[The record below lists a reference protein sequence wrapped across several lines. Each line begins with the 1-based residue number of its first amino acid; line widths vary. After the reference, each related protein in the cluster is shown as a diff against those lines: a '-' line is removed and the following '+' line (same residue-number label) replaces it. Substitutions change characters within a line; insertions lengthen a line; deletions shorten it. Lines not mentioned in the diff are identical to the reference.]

1 MDNKPISK
9 LEQSMLDAIAIISTG
24 SVKKSNMP
32 VTIECTITEIEDA
45 GQQLYKVNYKDNIF
59 TASSSSGS
67 YAVGDIVYVHI
78 PEGDF
83 SKTKIII
90 GAVESAENKVEEEII
105 DDYLEIS
112 DNLFKDETFSSEYNL
127 QSYET
132 TQISTTL
139 SDNFKLLLSKQ
150 IESGKNNF
158 VLSADIKTALPAEQQ
173 VNGNYGIIL
182 EIPVLCDPG
191 TGKSYEDD
199 HEAQEKIVYINID
212 RHTIEGNPYRLLDWS
227 SQLIKQS
234 LLKDYQLDFK
244 KDFKLKIFV
253 EDFPYSKS
261 EKGEGDKD
269 DIFIKNISFKTIEEL
284 TDEEK
289 NGYYL
294 TIVSDTGNFFLS
306 NSASEK
312 KLTPVLK
319 IKGKTSK
326 VDERYNCYQ
335 FEYDPS
341 ITPSSP
347 YYSVIGGPRWKCLN
361 EKTNVQVQSNGVET
375 FDYIINVYSYIV
387 KQEKVIS
394 NKKYKCILVNPIKQ
408 VTISSNPIVITNNL
422 NTISC
427 ELKSATETN
436 IFPSG
441 VGSVELIAKVT
452 WNEITSTDRFEVAQ
466 TRISAD
472 GQTELSTDAFE
483 VIEIRQQDDYY
494 EEKIKFPVSIV
505 ENSNEISCIFYRT
518 QIINDKIAQERQQLG
533 MAEIKIFTEE
543 QLDWS
548 ATILNG
554 DVLYKYDGD
563 GNSPFVAN
571 YAYPYTIKS
580 ILPLKYKVYKPGGVE
595 LTDNEYNYCK
605 TEWLVPINSL
615 LIVEGETVGEYKRVN
630 SPELTY
636 KISDVYNPKK
646 TDNYI
651 ILNVK
656 FQDQELSQVAN
667 IKMVKEGES
676 GTNGSKYTGVI
687 TYNGKSYED
696 LDNKNLCKLQLA
708 YVNGLGWYKNK
719 GGIAGNYLEPI
730 NDTLDFGIKVYC
742 DGTNITDYSDRYS
755 VAQSLFDAISLKNPA
770 KENTLALKVVQGEP
784 GKFSTNGVLTKDSIS
799 CTVIQAEITV
809 NNTVDGKE
817 VSTLFDGKGKEKI
830 YCYYPVEV
838 AYIGDKKS
846 FKEGEVKIPYIAD
859 GFSKVLYASDSTNP
873 QFDNANDF
881 KVENILDISEDKK
894 SYAEGYDFNQSGSE
908 NICIRSKN
916 ENTAKIAPVTIFNSG
931 DSLNYVKVELTPNAD
946 RKKYVIG
953 EKNRLED
960 EIKKLNAVFQK
971 LNCYLHENEEY
982 ATFDEFYEKIE
993 KKEEGNDQVQEILKL
1008 LKGDKVKLFLQK
1020 RMEVLTAL
1028 EPLID
1033 YVLSVKERIK
1043 TDDYKTTLQTLI
1055 HERELLQ
1062 QISDKTAEEVSNYII
1077 VGIPELNIKL
1087 DNSIIAEQTT
1097 KGKTLK
1103 NNTVKAF
1110 ELYQK
1115 NFNSKLSS
1123 LKTSIS
1129 KKTTD
1134 PKNFVN
1140 ATKKISDFLQSISK
1154 IEVKDKEDKKVDFS
1168 ALMEYGYFQDIVNY
1182 QKLYTSLTTR
1192 LAHPED
1198 ILSTEEKSDPE
1209 IYIEKIKTYYVDV
1222 YPLIANYND
1231 IVILVEMLEKIFII
1245 SGKDYEKTLEYYK
1258 AILRKILKQKQE
1270 EIENKNNELDDYN
1283 NVLLWFDFA
1292 EIDITR
1298 PIIMLFNRYEMS
1310 NIVGQDGS
1318 KLCIDDRDEENPQYL
1333 LAPQVGAGIKNEA
1346 GRFTGLVMGLRN
1358 VEGSSTRDT
1367 QVGLFGQHDGQQ
1379 TYFLNAEDGSAIMGK
1394 AGGGQIIIDPNT
1406 DNGLIYSSTFYKE
1419 FDNTGKPKNYSKS
1432 NESGKGMIIDLTTPE
1447 IRFGN
1452 GNFSVNADGH
1462 LIAAGGGRI
1471 GGQIIGD
1478 TELHSDV
1485 DKGAGRITIDSGN
1498 ICENAYI
1505 QELNMGPKEPNDVKL
1520 GYSGK
1525 GETVKERFNKVEYK
1539 NKLQDTVEVSSDG
1552 KTITIKNGDEK
1563 KTLTGE
1569 DSISD
1574 PTTYISNHNIIGKI
1588 IYNDNGSTGKIYSHD
1603 HTDLDSTKLGFYL
1616 SSDGL
1621 SIGSKLK
1628 INDDGE
1634 IYAKYI
1640 EASGGKIG
1648 GQTINGN
1655 TLEGEALGGQII
1667 LDAGGAIKAENGES
1681 SQSIDRNGTAT
1692 FNRIYCQDLFEFGK
1706 KEDGNYQSSDG
1717 SGTVSSFSF
1726 GGGTKGW
1733 GSISNSGF
1741 GFTGGGTTFGSTGAG
1756 GLTMN
1761 EDTTYVKK
1769 GTTSTGIGNQV
1780 GDIVAGKITAYFI
1793 DSTIITT
1800 NSLTIRP
1807 GHTLTVGKQGHGED
1821 PSHLQI
1827 FGDIQLNGRGLQLKS
1842 LSELPSSALVLCTT
1856 TV

>member
-67 YAVGDIVYVHI
+67 YTVGDIVYVHI

-112 DNLFKDETFSSEYNL
+112 DNLFKDETISSEYSL

-158 VLSADIKTALPAEQQ
+158 VLSADIKTELPAEQQ

-191 TGKSYEDD
+191 TGDSYEDNP
-199 HEAQEKIVYINID
+199 EAQEKIVQINID
-212 RHTIEGNPYRLLDWS
+212 RHTIEGNPYRLLDQS
-227 SQLIKQS
+227 SQSIKQS
-234 LLKDYQLDFK
+234 LLKDYQLDLEE
-244 KDFKLKIFV
+244 DFKLKIFV

-261 EKGEGDKD
+261 EKGEDDKD

-284 TDEEK
+284 TDEQK
-289 NGYYL
+289 DGYYL
-294 TIVSDTGNFFLS
+294 TLVSDTGNFFLS

-341 ITPSSP
+341 VTASSP
-347 YYSVIGGPRWKCLN
+347 YYSVVAGPRWKCLN

-375 FDYIINVYSYIV
+375 FDYITNVYSYIV

-408 VTISSNPIVITNNL
+408 VTIPSNPIVITNNL

-436 IFPSG
+436 VFPSSL
-441 VGSVELIAKVT
+441 GSVELIAKVT

-483 VIEIRQQDDYY
+483 VTEIRQQDDYY

-505 ENSNEISCIFYRT
+505 EDSNEISCIFYRT

-543 QLDWS
+543 QLDQS

-595 LTDNEYNYCK
+595 LTDNERNYCK
-605 TEWLVPINSL
+605 IEQLVPINSL

-630 SPELTY
+630 SPELSY

-656 FQDQELSQVAN
+656 FQDHELSQVAN

-696 LDNKNLCKLQLA
+696 LDSNNNLCKLQLA
-708 YVNGLGWYKNK
+708 YVNELGWYKNK
-719 GGIAGNYLEPI
+719 GGIAGNYLEHI
-730 NDTLDFGIKVYC
+730 NGTLDFGIEVYC
-742 DGTNITDYSDRYS
+742 DGINITDYSDRYS
-755 VAQSLFDAISLKNPA
+755 VAQSLFDATSLKNPA
-770 KENTLALKVVQGEP
+770 KENTLALKVVGGS
-784 GKFSTNGVLTKDSIS
+784 GKFTTNGVLTKDSIS
-799 CTVIQAEITV
+799 CTIIQAEITV
-809 NNTVDGKE
+809 NNTIEGKE
-817 VSTLFDGKGKEKI
+817 ASTLFGGEGKEKI

-838 AYIGDKKS
+838 AYLGDNKS

-908 NICIRSKN
+908 NICIRSKS
-916 ENTAKIAPVTIFNSG
+916 ENTAKIAPITIFNSG

-946 RKKYVIG
+946 RKGYVIG
-953 EKNRLED
+953 EKNRLET
-960 EIKKLNAVFQK
+960 EIDNLNDVFQQ
-971 LNCYLHENEEY
+971 LNCYLHENEEQ

-993 KKEEGNDQVQEILKL
+993 KYSEGNNQAQEILKL
-1008 LKGDKVKLFLQK
+1008 LKDNKVKLFLQK

-1028 EPLID
+1028 EPLIN
-1033 YVLSVKERIK
+1033 YILSAKERIK
-1043 TDDYKTTLQTLI
+1043 TSDYKTILQTLI
-1055 HERELLQ
+1055 NERELLQ
-1062 QISDKTAEEVSNYII
+1062 QISDKTAEEVSDYII
-1077 VGIPELNIKL
+1077 NHIPQLDIKL
-1087 DNSIIAEQTT
+1087 DESIIAEQTT

-1103 NNTVKAF
+1103 NNTIKAF

-1123 LKTSIS
+1123 LQTSVS

-1154 IEVKDKEDKKVDFS
+1154 IEVKDKEDKIVDFS
-1168 ALMEYGYFQDIVNY
+1168 ALIEYGYFQDIVNY

-1245 SGKDYEKTLEYYK
+1245 SGKDYKETLKYYK
-1258 AILRKILKQKQE
+1258 KILGDILEQKQK
-1270 EIENKNNELDDYN
+1270 EINNKNDELDDYK

-1298 PIIMLFNRYEMS
+1298 PILMLFNRYEMS

-1318 KLCIDDRDEENPQYL
+1318 KLSIDDSDTPQYL
-1333 LAPQVGAGIKNEA
+1333 LAPQVGAGIKNKDNL
-1346 GRFTGLVMGLRN
+1346 FTGLVMGLRN
-1358 VEGSSTRDT
+1358 INKTDQSGRTT
-1367 QVGLFGQHDGQQ
+1367 QVGLFGQHNGQQ

-1406 DNGLIYSSTFYKE
+1406 DKGLIYSSTFQQE
-1419 FDNTGKPKNYSKS
+1419 FDDTGKPKNYSKI
-1432 NESGKGMIIDLTTPE
+1432 NESGEGMIIDLTTPE

-1452 GNFSVNADGH
+1452 GNFSVNADGY
-1462 LIAAGGGRI
+1462 LTAKGGGSI
-1471 GGQIIGD
+1471 AGQNITD
-1478 TELHSDV
+1478 TTLN
-1485 DKGAGRITIDSGN
+1485 KNKLYIDSGTRH
-1498 ICENAYI
+1498 E
-1505 QELNMGPKEPNDVKL
+1505 E
-1520 GYSGK
+1520 S
-1525 GETVKERFNKVEYK
+1525 
-1539 NKLQDTVEVSSDG
+1539 
-1552 KTITIKNGDEK
+1552 
-1563 KTLTGE
+1563 
-1569 DSISD
+1569 
-1574 PTTYISNHNIIGKI
+1574 
-1588 IYNDNGSTGKIYSHD
+1588 GSTPAYTSFGIYSNNHD
-1603 HTDLDSTKLGFYL
+1603 QLSSTTDGFYL
-1616 SSDGL
+1616 SNDGL
-1621 SIGSKLK
+1621 SIGSKLN
-1628 INDDGE
+1628 INKYGE

-1640 EASGGKIG
+1640 EASTEGKIG
-1648 GQTINGN
+1648 GQDIKSNGLFSGNIKIMSSGSIEGNYNADEKTGQKINSTGDAYFNNITCNNIFTINDGKN
-1655 TLEGEALGGQII
+1655 
-1667 LDAGGAIKAENGES
+1667 
-1681 SQSIDRNGTAT
+1681 SQSRD
-1692 FNRIYCQDLFEFGK
+1692 ES
-1706 KEDGNYQSSDG
+1706 GNISY
-1717 SGTVSSFSF
+1717 SF
-1726 GGGTKGW
+1726 GGSAGTSGTQAF
-1733 GSISNSGF
+1733 SNESF
-1741 GFTGGGTTFGSTGAG
+1741 GFTGGGTTFGSNGTEAG
-1756 GLTMN
+1756 LRMN
-1761 EDTTYVKK
+1761 EDTTR
-1769 GTTSTGIGNQV
+1769 V
-1780 GDIVAGKITAYFI
+1780 GSQKITPFI
-1793 DSTIITT
+1793 EEIAANKITT
-1800 NSLTIRP
+1800 VELNADRITT
-1807 GHTLTVGKQGHGED
+1807 GTLKADRVDIEGIIESTKFQG
-1821 PSHLQI
+1821 
-1827 FGDIQLNGRGLQLKS
+1827 
-1842 LSELPSSALVLCTT
+1842 SALLVKRMAISDDPGSGAELGVFTIGDHRIGRFSTT
-1856 TV
+1856 INGVTINYLGQL

>member
-132 TQISTTL
+132 TQISIIL

-158 VLSADIKTALPAEQQ
+158 MLSADIKTALPAEQQ

-191 TGKSYEDD
+191 TGESYEDD
-199 HEAQEKIVYINID
+199 PAAQEKIVYINID

-227 SQLIKQS
+227 SQSIKQN
-234 LLKDYQLDFK
+234 LLKDYQLDLK
-244 KDFKLKIFV
+244 KDFKLKIFI

-261 EKGEGDKD
+261 EKGED
-269 DIFIKNISFKTIEEL
+269 DIFIKNISFKTVEEL
-284 TDEEK
+284 TDEQK
-289 NGYYL
+289 DKYYL

-341 ITPSSP
+341 VTASSP
-347 YYSVIGGPRWKCLN
+347 YYSVVAGPRQKCLN

-375 FDYIINVYSYIV
+375 FDYITNVYSYIV

-408 VTISSNPIVITNNL
+408 VTISSNPIIITNNL
-422 NTISC
+422 NAISC

-466 TRISAD
+466 TRTSAD

-494 EEKIKFPVSIV
+494 EERIKFPVSIV

-543 QLDWS
+543 QLDQS

-615 LIVEGETVGEYKRVN
+615 LIVEGETIGEYKRVN
-630 SPELTY
+630 SRELTY

-708 YVNGLGWYKNK
+708 YVNELGWYKNK

-730 NDTLDFGIKVYC
+730 NGTLDFEIKVYC
-742 DGTNITDYSDRYS
+742 DGTNITDDSDRYN
-755 VAQSLFDAISLKNPA
+755 VAQSLFDAASLKNPA

-809 NNTVDGKE
+809 NNTVDGE
-817 VSTLFDGKGKEKI
+817 EASTLFNGKGKEKI

-838 AYIGDKKS
+838 AYLGDKKS

-916 ENTAKIAPVTIFNSG
+916 ENTAKIAPITIFNSG
-931 DSLNYVKVELTPNAD
+931 DSLNYVKVELTPKTD
-946 RKKYVIG
+946 RREYVNG
-953 EKNRLED
+953 EIKRLEE
-960 EIKKLNAVFQK
+960 EIKKLNDVFQQ

-993 KKEEGNDQVQEILKL
+993 EKEEDNDQVQEILKL

-1033 YVLSVKERIK
+1033 YILSAKERIK
-1043 TDDYKTTLQTLI
+1043 TDDYKTILQTLI
-1055 HERELLQ
+1055 NERELLQ

-1077 VGIPELNIKL
+1077 KHIPQLDIKL
-1087 DNSIIAEQTT
+1087 DESIIAEQTA

-1110 ELYQK
+1110 GLYQK

-1129 KKTTD
+1129 KKITD

-1154 IEVKDKEDKKVDFS
+1154 IRDKKVDFS
-1168 ALMEYGYFQDIVNY
+1168 ALMKYGYFQDIVNY
-1182 QKLYTSLTTR
+1182 QKLYTSLTIR

-1198 ILSTEEKSDPE
+1198 ILSTEEKNDPE

-1245 SGKDYEKTLEYYK
+1245 SGKDYKKTLAYYK
-1258 AILRKILKQKQE
+1258 AILRKILEQKQE
-1270 EIENKNNELDDYN
+1270 EIKSKNNELDDYN
-1283 NVLLWFDFA
+1283 NVLAQFDLA

-1333 LAPQVGAGIKNEA
+1333 LAPQVGAGIKNEDNL
-1346 GRFTGLVMGLRN
+1346 FTGLVMGLRN
-1358 VEGSSTRDT
+1358 INKTDQSGRIT
-1367 QVGLFGQHDGQQ
+1367 QVGLFGQHNGQQ

-1394 AGGGQIIIDPNT
+1394 AGGGQIVIDPNT
-1406 DNGLIYSSTFYKE
+1406 DKGLIYSSTFQQE
-1419 FDNTGKPKNYSKS
+1419 FDNTGKPENYSKT
-1432 NESGKGMIIDLTTPE
+1432 NESGEGMIIDLTTPE

-1452 GNFSVNADGH
+1452 GNFSVNADGY
-1462 LIAAGGGRI
+1462 LTAKGGGSI
-1471 GGQIIGD
+1471 AGQNITD
-1478 TELHSDV
+1478 TTLN
-1485 DKGAGRITIDSGN
+1485 KNKLYIDSGTFHDKSGSN
-1498 ICENAYI
+1498 PAYTSF
-1505 QELNMGPKEPNDVKL
+1505 G
-1520 GYSGK
+1520 
-1525 GETVKERFNKVEYK
+1525 
-1539 NKLQDTVEVSSDG
+1539 
-1552 KTITIKNGDEK
+1552 
-1563 KTLTGE
+1563 
-1569 DSISD
+1569 
-1574 PTTYISNHNIIGKI
+1574 
-1588 IYNDNGSTGKIYSHD
+1588 IYSNNHD
-1603 HTDLDSTKLGFYL
+1603 QLSSITEGFYL
-1616 SSDGL
+1616 SNDGL

-1628 INDDGE
+1628 IDSDGVIEAKKIIASTDGE
-1634 IYAKYI
+1634 I
-1640 EASGGKIG
+1640 
-1648 GQTINGN
+1648 
-1655 TLEGEALGGQII
+1655 GGQII
-1667 LDAGGAIKAENGES
+1667 SSSALTSKSGKMEINSNGSIKGGSFYE
-1681 SQSIDRNGTAT
+1681 QSIDTVGNAK
-1692 FNRIYCQDLFEFGK
+1692 FNNITCTNIFTIGK
-1706 KEDGNYQSSDG
+1706 QEDGNYQSSDG
-1717 SGTVSSFSF
+1717 TGTVSSFSF
-1726 GGGTKGW
+1726 GGGAGGQ

-1741 GFTGGGTTFGSTGAG
+1741 GFTTAGGTTFGKANGLNMDESTTKVG
-1756 GLTMN
+1756 GTLL
-1761 EDTTYVKK
+1761 
-1769 GTTSTGIGNQV
+1769 GTQ
-1780 GDIVAGKITAYFI
+1780 IVDKIEANA
-1793 DSTIITT
+1793 ITT
-1800 NSLTIRP
+1800 TNLDAKIADITELTTQSITVKP
-1807 GHTLTVGKQGHGED
+1807 GHTVKIGAGHSD
-1821 PSHLQI
+1821 DSHLQI
-1827 FGDIQLNGRGLQLKS
+1827 QGDITLNGFGLKLKTLNEVS
-1842 LSELPSSALVLCTT
+1842 NTGKVLCYDP
-1856 TV
+1856 